1 MWIFAVRNDTALF
14 QLTGD
19 RTDPPRGNAVIKSV
33 DFRGKNR

>member
-1 MWIFAVRNDTALF
+1 MWVFAVRNDAALF

-19 RTDPPRGNAVIKSV
+19 RTDPPRGDVVVKPV